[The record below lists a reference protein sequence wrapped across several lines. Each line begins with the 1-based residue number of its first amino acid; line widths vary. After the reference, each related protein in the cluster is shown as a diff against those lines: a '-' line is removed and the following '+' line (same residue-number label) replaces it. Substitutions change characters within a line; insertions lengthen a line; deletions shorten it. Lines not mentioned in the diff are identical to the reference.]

1 MPQWWPVGVRVEPAT
16 GQVLVAQ
23 GAGVALGVAVF
34 IGMVV
39 LGLLTV
45 RLVMP

>member
-1 MPQWWPVGVRVEPAT
+1 MWAPVGVRIDPAT
-16 GQVLVAQ
+16 GQVLIAQ
-23 GAGVALGVAVF
+23 GAGVAFGVGVF
-34 IGMVV
+34 IAAVV